1 MKDRWSTVASV
12 QSDNLDALVHQSRLI
27 GDETKLVLRGGG
39 NTSIKRDEVDF
50 RGRGVRVLRIKGSGS
65 DLRTIK
71 RGDFPGVRLD
81 DVLPLIERDD
91 MADEDMVAYLG
102 NCLMEP
108 GSRRPS
114 IETLL
119 HAFVPAVSVA
129 HTHADAI
136 LSLTNT
142 VDHLA
147 LLSDLYDD
155 QVILIPYRRPG
166 FLLSKE
172 VGMAVRENPTARG
185 LILLNHGLV
194 TWGESVEASYRA
206 HIKLVTEAEDYV
218 SSRSGG
224 KQVFVAKPQF
234 RLDPESRRM
243 AAGRIAPI
251 IRGALSRDERVIAR
265 YTDDPG
271 VMDFVGNE
279 AAKRASLQ
287 GAATPDHILSTKS
300 WPLWVDVDDPT
311 DVGGF
316 PSALARSLESY
327 EKRYRDYVGRW
338 RQDEPMLPAMPRVV
352 LVPGIG
358 MWTMGNDPASEQMAR
373 SIYLHTIDIMAS
385 AESVSCYKSLS
396 EEEVFRAEYWP
407 LELYKLTLS
416 PPEREL
422 ARRVALVTGGSSGIG
437 RAIAMRLA
445 SAGAHVVVTDIDLSG
460 ARSVA
465 EAIIDSEGD
474 GAAIAC
480 RLDVTNEREIEQ
492 AFETACLTYG
502 GLDVLV
508 SNAGIATCAPI
519 DELNLSDW
527 ERNFAVNSTGH
538 FLAVRAGIRLFK
550 AQGIGGNIVFVATK
564 NVVAPG
570 KDFGAYSASKA
581 AEAQL
586 GRVVA
591 MEGGEFG
598 IRANMLNPD
607 AVFGPSNLWSDE
619 LREERARSYG
629 ISSSEL
635 EDHYRR
641 RSLLGVEVTAEDV
654 AEAALFLA
662 SDRSSKTT
670 GCMLPVDAG
679 VREAFPR

>member
-1 MKDRWSTVASV
+1 MKDRWSSATGVGW
-12 QSDNLDALVHQSRLI
+12 DDLDALVHQSRLI
-27 GDETKLVLRGGG
+27 GAETKLVLRGGG

-91 MADEDMVAYLG
+91 MSDEDMVAYLG

-129 HTHADAI
+129 HSHSDAI

-142 VDHLA
+142 VDHLT
-147 LLSDLYDD
+147 LLRDVYGD

-206 HIKLVTEAEDYV
+206 HIKLVTEAEDCV
-218 SSRSGG
+218 SSRRVG
-224 KQVFVAKPQF
+224 KRVFVAESRF
-234 RLDPESRRM
+234 RLDSKSRRM
-243 AAGRIAPI
+243 VAGRIAPI

-265 YTDDPG
+265 YTDDTG
-271 VMDFVGNE
+271 VMDFIGNE

-300 WPLWVDVDDPT
+300 WPLWVETTDPNDT
-311 DVGGF
+311 AGF
-316 PSALARSLESY
+316 RSALARSLEGY
-327 EKRYRDYVGRW
+327 EKRYREYVVRW
-338 RQDEPMLPAMPRVV
+338 RRDEPILPATPRVV

-358 MWTMGNDPASEQMAR
+358 MWTAGKDAASEKMAR
-373 SIYLHTIDIMAS
+373 SIYLHTIDIIAS
-385 AESVSCYKSLS
+385 GERVSRYRSLS

-437 RAIAMRLA
+437 RAIALRLA
-445 SAGAHVVVTDIDLSG
+445 SAGAQVVVTDVDVSG
-460 ARSVA
+460 ARAVA
-465 EAIIDSEGD
+465 ETINESEGD

-480 RLDVTNEREIEQ
+480 SMDVTNEQEIEQ

-502 GLDVLV
+502 GIDLLV

-586 GRVVA
+586 ARVVA

-670 GCMLPVDAG
+670 GCMLPVDGG

>member
-12 QSDNLDALVHQSRLI
+12 QSDDLDALVHQSRLI

-39 NTSIKRDEVDF
+39 NTSIKRNEVDF

-81 DVLPLIERDD
+81 DVLPLFERND
-91 MADEDMVAYLG
+91 MADEEMVAYLG

-119 HAFVPAVSVA
+119 HAFVPVVSVA
-129 HTHADAI
+129 HSHADAI

-142 VDHLA
+142 VDHLT
-147 LLSDLYDD
+147 LLRDVYGG

-206 HIKLVTEAEDYV
+206 HIELVTEAEDYV
-218 SSRSGG
+218 SSRSGD
-224 KQVFVAKPQF
+224 KRVFVAESRF
-234 RLDPESRRM
+234 RLDSKSRRM
-243 AAGRIAPI
+243 VAGRIAPI
-251 IRGALSRDERVIAR
+251 IRGALSRDERVITR
-265 YTDDPG
+265 YTDDPR
-271 VMDFVGNE
+271 VLDFVGDE
-279 AAKRASLQ
+279 TAHRASLE
-287 GAATPDHILSTKS
+287 GAATPDHILSTKN
-300 WPLWVDVDDPT
+300 WPAWVDTTDPDDT
-311 DVGGF
+311 AGF
-316 PSALARSLESY
+316 RSALARSLEGY
-327 EKRYRDYVGRW
+327 EKRYREYVARW
-338 RQDEPMLPAMPRVV
+338 RRDEPILPATPRVV

-358 MWTMGNDPASEQMAR
+358 MWTAGKDAASEKMAR
-373 SIYLHTIDIMAS
+373 SIYLHTIDIIAS
-385 AESVSCYKSLS
+385 GERVSRYRSLS

-437 RAIAMRLA
+437 RAIALRLA
-445 SAGAHVVVTDIDLSG
+445 SAGAQVVVTDVDVSG
-460 ARSVA
+460 ARAVA
-465 EAIIDSEGD
+465 ETINESEGD

-480 RLDVTNEREIEQ
+480 SMDVTNEQEIEQ

-502 GLDVLV
+502 GIDVLL

-519 DELNLSDW
+519 EELNLSDW

-538 FLAVRAGIRLFK
+538 FLTARAAIRLFK

-586 GRVVA
+586 ARIVA

-619 LREERARSYG
+619 LREQRARSYG
-629 ISSSEL
+629 IPSSEL

-641 RSLLGVEVTAEDV
+641 RSLLGVQVTAEDV

-670 GCMLPVDAG
+670 GCMLPVDGG

>member
-12 QSDNLDALVHQSRLI
+12 QSDDLDALVHQSRLI

-39 NTSIKRDEVDF
+39 NTSIKRNEVDF
-50 RGRGVRVLRIKGSGS
+50 RGRGVGVLRIKGSGS

-91 MADEDMVAYLG
+91 MSDEDMVAYLG

-136 LSLTNT
+136 LCLTNT

-147 LLSDLYDD
+147 LLSDLYGD

-194 TWGESVEASYRA
+194 TWGESAEASYRS
-206 HIKLVTEAEDYV
+206 HIQLVTEAEDYV
-218 SSRSGG
+218 TRRNGG
-224 KQVFVAKPQF
+224 KRVFAALT
-234 RLDPESRRM
+234 RLCLQPDSRRI

-251 IRGALSRDERVIAR
+251 IRGALSREERVITR
-265 YTDDPG
+265 YTDDPR
-271 VMDFVGNE
+271 VLDFVGDE
-279 AAKRASLQ
+279 TAHRASLE

-300 WPLWVDVDDPT
+300 WPAWVDTADPNDT
-311 DVGGF
+311 VGF
-316 PSALARSLESY
+316 RSALARSLEGY
-327 EKRYRDYVGRW
+327 EKRYREYVARW
-338 RQDEPMLPAMPRVV
+338 RRDEPILPATPRVV

-358 MWTMGNDPASEQMAR
+358 MWTAGKDAASEKMAR
-373 SIYLHTIDIMAS
+373 SIYLHTIGIIAS
-385 AESVSCYKSLS
+385 AEGVSRYRSLS

-437 RAIAMRLA
+437 RAIALRLA
-445 SAGAHVVVTDIDLSG
+445 SAGAQVVVTDVDVSG
-460 ARSVA
+460 ARAVA
-465 EAIIDSEGD
+465 EAIIDSEED

-480 RLDVTNEREIEQ
+480 SMDVTNEQEIEQ

-502 GLDVLV
+502 GIDVLV

-519 DELNLSDW
+519 DELELSDW
-527 ERNFAVNSTGH
+527 ERNLAVNSTGH
-538 FLAVRAGIRLFK
+538 FLMARAGIRLFK
-550 AQGIGGNIVFVATK
+550 GQGIGGNIVFVATK

-619 LREERARSYG
+619 LRVERARSYG

-635 EDHYRR
+635 EEHYRR

-670 GCMLPVDAG
+670 GCMLPVDGG

>member
-1 MKDRWSTVASV
+1 MNDRWSDAPGT
-12 QSDNLDALVHQSRLI
+12 QPDDLDALVHQSRLI
-27 GDETKLVLRGGG
+27 GAEPMLVLRGGG

-50 RGRGVRVLRIKGSGS
+50 RGRSVRVLRIKGSGS
-65 DLRTIK
+65 DLRSAK
-71 RGDFPGVRLD
+71 RSDFPGVRLD
-81 DVLPLIERDD
+81 DVLPLFEKDD
-91 MADEDMVAYLG
+91 MSDEEMVAYLG

-119 HAFVPAVSVA
+119 HAFLPAVSVA
-129 HTHADAI
+129 HSHADAI

-142 VDHLA
+142 VDQLA
-147 LLSDLYDD
+147 LLRDLYGEE
-155 QVILIPYRRPG
+155 VILIPYRRPG

-172 VGMAVRENPTARG
+172 VGTAVRENPTARG
-185 LILLNHGLV
+185 VVLLNHGLV
-194 TWGESVEASYRA
+194 TWGESVEASYRS
-206 HIKLVTEAEDYV
+206 HIRLVTEAEDYV
-218 SSRSGG
+218 SSRNEA
-224 KQVFVAKPQF
+224 KRVFAANPRS
-234 RLDPESRRM
+234 RLEADSRRI

-251 IRGALSRDERVIAR
+251 IRGALSREERVIAR
-265 YTDDPG
+265 YTDDPR
-271 VMDFVGNE
+271 VLDFVGDEN
-279 AAKRASLQ
+279 ARRASLE
-287 GAATPDHILSTKS
+287 GAATPDHILSTKN
-300 WPLWVDVDDPT
+300 WPAWVDTTDPNDT
-311 DVGGF
+311 AGF
-316 PSALARSLESY
+316 RSALTRSLEGY
-327 EKRYRDYVGRW
+327 EMRYREYVAR
-338 RQDEPMLPAMPRVV
+338 RRRDEPTLPATPRVV

-358 MWTMGNDPASEQMAR
+358 MWTTGKDPASEKMAR
-373 SIYLHTIDIMAS
+373 SIYRHTMNIIES
-385 AESVSCYKSLS
+385 AEIVSSYRSLT

-437 RAIAMRLA
+437 RAIALRLA
-445 SAGAHVVVTDIDLSG
+445 SAGAQVVVTDVDVSG
-460 ARSVA
+460 ARAVA
-465 EAIIDSEGD
+465 ETINESEGD

-480 RLDVTNEREIEQ
+480 SMDVTNEQEIEQ

-502 GLDVLV
+502 GIDVLL

-519 DELNLSDW
+519 EELNLSDW

-538 FLAVRAGIRLFK
+538 FLTARAAIRLFK

-586 GRVVA
+586 ARVVA

-619 LREERARSYG
+619 LREQRARSYG
-629 ISSSEL
+629 IPSSEL

-641 RSLLGVEVTAEDV
+641 RSLLGVQVTAEDV

-670 GCMLPVDAG
+670 GCMLPVDGG